1 MKSSQ
6 FYVAIA
12 LTGLAMAPSDA
23 WACWCSYIDPEHI
36 YKYGD
41 LIAEGTVLSE
51 EISAEHSCSEA
62 AFELTEACPDQADS
76 NCRAPYLE
84 RLEGCVGPLPLS
96 YPAIAKV
103 SLTGIWKGPPTKT
116 ITLRHLAGASS
127 ACAINLTPGQQI
139 ALIAH
144 RTDSGGWST
153 DMCDVGPA
161 GSFSRTDNEFGA
173 VAHPLLVAYRAE
185 GEEIAKR
192 VAADPD
198 SIEIALALA
207 AYQEKG
213 GHVDLAL
220 ATYRDIT
227 TQAPQTKAAYL
238 AMIRLLMAKPKLW
251 DALDVAREGLAHIRD
266 DPDLV
271 KFLTDRGFKPKK

>member
-1 MKSSQ
+1 MA
-6 FYVAIA
+6 V
-12 LTGLAMAPSDA
+12 LTGLTMAPLDA
-23 WACWCSYIDPEHI
+23 WACSCSYIDPEQI
-36 YKYGD
+36 FKYGD

-51 EISAEHSCSEA
+51 TVAVEKSCGEA
-62 AFELTEACPDQADS
+62 AFALNEACPDQADTD
-76 NCRAPYLE
+76 CRAPYLE
-84 RLEGCVGPLPLS
+84 RLEGCTGPVPLS
-96 YPAIAKV
+96 YSATAEIRLADV
-103 SLTGIWKGPPTKT
+103 WKGPQTKV
-116 ITLRHLAGASS
+116 ITLRHLAGDSS
-127 ACAINLTPGQQI
+127 SCAINLTPGQQI

-161 GSFSRTDNEFGA
+161 GSFSRTDNEFGS
-173 VAHPLLVAYRAE
+173 VAHPMLVAYRAE

-198 SIEIALALA
+198 SIEIALAVA

-213 GHVDLAL
+213 GEVDTAL
-220 ATYRDIT
+220 ATYRNIA

-238 AMIRLLMAKPKLW
+238 AMIRLLMANSKLW
-251 DALDVAREGLAHIRD
+251 EALDVAREGLAHIPD

-271 KFLTDRGFKPKK
+271 KFLTDRGFKPKKSN